1 MERAVLDAAT
11 LGKLPRMNQAIEL
24 FDESGQ
30 LLGHFLP
37 RVAGSEDE
45 ISSEEL
51 RRREAEPGGYTT
63 REVLEYLGKL

>member
-11 LGKLPRMNQAIEL
+11 IGKLPRMNQALEL

-37 RVAGSEDE
+37 RVARGEEE
-45 ISSEEL
+45 ISPEEL
-51 RRREAEPGGYTT
+51 QRRETEPGGYTT